1 MACRARP
8 KVASAAGSRSKMPG
22 LAMRDPKPL
31 AAPKPLAPP
40 RAVASLGPLLLA
52 RKGTAKPAMRAQL
65 EASSRGQQHALPDT
79 IDELAASQEDLGW
92 NDMGEDVP
100 ESATHDLA
108 DDLVVAAEPA
118 EPAVR
123 RQQVD
128 LLHRIADAN
137 LAAFQAAESQPGP
150 RPVDNSAEQV
160 RRAAFT
166 LRLDEERHLRLR
178 LASTVQGESAQSLVT
193 RALDSLLSQMPEI
206 ENLAAQVRPNGRRGG
221 SKA

>member
-1 MACRARP
+1 M
-8 KVASAAGSRSKMPG
+8 S
-22 LAMRDPKPL
+22 DIKPL
-31 AAPKPLAPP
+31 AAPK
-40 RAVASLGPLLLA
+40 AVASLGPLLLA

-65 EASSRGQQHALPDT
+65 DANARGKQHDLPDPVL
-79 IDELAASQEDLGW
+79 DPVDQLAASQEDLGW
-92 NDMGEDVP
+92 NDMGDDAVEAAA
-100 ESATHDLA
+100 E
-108 DDLVVAAEPA
+108 DLVVPAEPA

-128 LLHRIADAN
+128 LLHRIADSN
-137 LAAFQAAESQPGP
+137 LAAFQAAENHNRDRSAA
-150 RPVDNSAEQV
+150 RSAEQGH
-160 RRAAFT
+160 RAAFT

-206 ENLAAQVRPNGRRGG
+206 ENLATQVRPNGRRGT

>member
-1 MACRARP
+1 M
-8 KVASAAGSRSKMPG
+8 SR
-22 LAMRDPKPL
+22 LAMSDTKPL
-31 AAPKPLAPP
+31 AAPK
-40 RAVASLGPLLLA
+40 AVASLGPLLLA

-65 EASSRGQQHALPDT
+65 DANARGKQHDLPDPV
-79 IDELAASQEDLGW
+79 DELAASQEDLGW
-92 NDMGEDVP
+92 NDMGEDVAGDVI
-100 ESATHDLA
+100 EDMAAS
-108 DDLVVAAEPA
+108 AEPA

-128 LLHRIADAN
+128 LLHRIADSN
-137 LAAFQAAESQPGP
+137 LAAFQAAENHNRDRSAA
-150 RPVDNSAEQV
+150 NAAEQG

-166 LRLDEERHLRLR
+166 LRLDEDRHLRLR

-206 ENLAAQVRPNGRRGG
+206 ENLATQVRPNGRRGT

>member
-1 MACRARP
+1 M
-8 KVASAAGSRSKMPG
+8 S
-22 LAMRDPKPL
+22 DIKPL
-31 AAPKPLAPP
+31 AAPK
-40 RAVASLGPLLLA
+40 AVASLGPLLLA

-65 EASSRGQQHALPDT
+65 DANSRGQTHNLPDPV
-79 IDELAASQEDLGW
+79 DELAASQEDLGW
-92 NDMGEDVP
+92 NDMGEDVA
-100 ESATHDLA
+100 EVVAE
-108 DDLVVAAEPA
+108 DLVVPAEPA

-128 LLHRIADAN
+128 LLHRIADSN
-137 LAAFQAAESQPGP
+137 LAAFQAAENHNRES
-150 RPVDNSAEQV
+150 SAEQG

-166 LRLDEERHLRLR
+166 LRLDEDRHLRLR

-206 ENLAAQVRPNGRRGG
+206 ENLATQVRPNGRRGA

>member
-1 MACRARP
+1 M
-8 KVASAAGSRSKMPG
+8 SDSKP
-22 LAMRDPKPL
+22 A
-31 AAPKPLAPP
+31 AAPKGM
-40 RAVASLGPLLLA
+40 ASLGPLLLA

-65 EASSRGQQHALPDT
+65 EANARGNADQL
-79 IDELAASQEDLGW
+79 IDELDELASSQEDLGW
-92 NDMGEDVP
+92 NDMGESDLGVGETP
-100 ESATHDLA
+100 VDDLA
-108 DDLVVAAEPA
+108 LPAAPA

-137 LAAFQAAESQPGP
+137 LAAFQAAENH
-150 RPVDNSAEQV
+150 NSSASPETG

-178 LASTVQGESAQSLVT
+178 LASTVQGESAQALVT

-206 ENLAAQVRPNGRRGG
+206 EQLATQVRPLGRRGKT
-221 SKA
+221 KA

>member
-1 MACRARP
+1 MSDSKP
-8 KVASAAGSRSKMPG
+8 AAALKGM
-22 LAMRDPKPL
+22 
-31 AAPKPLAPP
+31 
-40 RAVASLGPLLLA
+40 ASLGPLLLA

-65 EASSRGQQHALPDT
+65 DADARGNADQLIDEL
-79 IDELAASQEDLGW
+79 DELAASQEDLGW
-92 NDMGEDVP
+92 NDMGESDTG
-100 ESATHDLA
+100 ESDTGKEGTEAAPAEDLA
-108 DDLVVAAEPA
+108 LPAALA

-137 LAAFQAAESQPGP
+137 LAAFQAAENHN
-150 RPVDNSAEQV
+150 NSGAAPETG

-178 LASTVQGESAQSLVT
+178 LASTVQGESAQALVT

-206 ENLAAQVRPNGRRGG
+206 EQLASQVRIPGRRGG
-221 SKA
+221 KSKA